1 MASTWLWQRQCRTFR
16 TTAIIRVRSAR
27 KRSGLLGLKG
37 REWDCWTQSS
47 EPLGMV
53 QWKSEDIQIFHD
65 NSSSQVEPGFCPRR
79 IGDWGKDTMTMRSL
93 CIPTVVVG
101 LHKIWF
107 SLVCSWMAIL
117 ANKNAVFSFF
127 QLFDSRKKKHWCFV
141 SCMFFEPFGW
151 VALSTDTT
159 TVCENSPSR
168 VAGSLSSHSS
178 WQAGAGGLWKIP
190 TARFGIL
197 FPPTSRLTRGKWV
210 EDYGCSQDPAKKTW
224 KQELGT
230 RIERRLLF

>member
-1 MASTWLWQRQCRTFR
+1 MIFTCMLLNGDSCQQKCCVQFFPIVWL
-16 TTAIIRVRSAR
+16 
-27 KRSGLLGLKG
+27 
-37 REWDCWTQSS
+37 
-47 EPLGMV
+47 
-53 QWKSEDIQIFHD
+53 
-65 NSSSQVEPGFCPRR
+65 SQ
-79 IGDWGKDTMTMRSL
+79 
-93 CIPTVVVG
+93 
-101 LHKIWF
+101 
-107 SLVCSWMAIL
+107 
-117 ANKNAVFSFF
+117 
-127 QLFDSRKKKHWCFV
+127 KKHWCFV

-210 EDYGCSQDPAKKTW
+210 EDYGCSQDPTKNHENKSYRDKNWDASSFLKKKTIKIKSENQKNSNETEPW
-224 KQELGT
+224 ILFSFLCWELQ
-230 RIERRLLF
+230 